1 MTSAMVGPTRD
12 NIHATVGSTTWNPH
26 RRSNTHAG
34 SIFFQ
39 QQVESAIAE
48 QCAFRKIS
56 RGHPTP
62 PFSLRLPLPPLFRTK
77 ASQNLLSLKLEI
89 MYGYEGCTCP
99 LKETPF
105 KRPSSKVF
113 FVSFR
118 QLCFNVSVAFFS
130 DKTLNRF
137 QPYRFLFLD
146 ASQNRMQLGQKQQRA
161 PLVDLELTGPRGEHL

>member
-118 QLCFNVSVAFFS
+118 IFQ
-130 DKTLNRF
+130 RF
-137 QPYRFLFLD
+137 GLIF
-146 ASQNRMQLGQKQQRA
+146 LGQNIEPFSA
-161 PLVDLELTGPRGEHL
+161 ISFLVSGYFAKTACNVGRNNREHLS